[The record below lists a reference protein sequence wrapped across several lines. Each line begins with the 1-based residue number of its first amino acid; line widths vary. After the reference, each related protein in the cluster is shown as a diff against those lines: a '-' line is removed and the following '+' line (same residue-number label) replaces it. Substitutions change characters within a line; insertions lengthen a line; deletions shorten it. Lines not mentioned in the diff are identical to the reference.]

1 MRRGERA
8 IRQATMRSRLIL
20 GFGLV
25 IIPLVIL
32 LLWNN
37 LYATKVVHSQVA
49 QSNRNMLTMY
59 MNDIDQVLGEIEN
72 YLYKAAEQDQSLI
85 SLSQYDQDSWEYYLS
100 TTQTS
105 NDLDLNIN
113 YYDAADVLFAY
124 STIYEELLNRTAA
137 ISYL

>member
-1 MRRGERA
+1 M
-8 IRQATMRSRLIL
+8 RQATMRSRLIL

-59 MNDIDQVLGEIEN
+59 MNDMDQVLGEIEN

-113 YYDAADVLFAY
+113 YYDAKRRLVCL
-124 STIYEELLNRTAA
+124 
-137 ISYL
+137 